1 MPYVN
6 LNLPE
11 EMLEKATKYAK
22 ELHLKR
28 SAFLR
33 KAIDRYLVQTER
45 ELLAEQFRKA
55 SEKCRDESLAVC
67 REFEAIE
74 DNSVK

>member
-6 LNLPE
+6 LNLPD

-22 ELHLKR
+22 KLHLKR

-33 KAIDRYLVQTER
+33 KAIDRHIAQTER
-45 ELLAEQFRKA
+45 ELLADQFRKA
-55 SEKCRDESLAVC
+55 SEKCRDESLAIC